1 MNLFFLTQVLIV
13 WEKKK
18 GEDGKRGMFFI
29 RYQNQVVYI
38 TFNTSFL
45 EL

>member
-1 MNLFFLTQVLIV
+1 MPVIFAAAK
-13 WEKKK
+13 EKKK